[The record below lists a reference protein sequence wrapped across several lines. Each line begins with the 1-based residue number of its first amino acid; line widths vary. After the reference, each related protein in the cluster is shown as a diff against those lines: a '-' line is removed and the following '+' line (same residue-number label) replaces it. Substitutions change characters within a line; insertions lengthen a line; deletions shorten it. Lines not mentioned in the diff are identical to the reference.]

1 MPLMIEAKDIYRF
14 KTTDYAYK
22 TKDDGRWGEWT
33 DWEDISAILV
43 IDTQKKKIILGDE
56 KTYYIKKSLGL
67 EDEDD
72 GGSVLTF
79 KCFDN
84 DADDCNVRLRV
95 TKSGDWQL
103 YVDFDTIMIVYNL
116 EEY

>member
-1 MPLMIEAKDIYRF
+1 MPTDTMIEQFY
-14 KTTDYAYK
+14 
-22 TKDDGRWGEWT
+22 
-33 DWEDISAILV
+33 
-43 IDTQKKKIILGDE
+43 E
-56 KTYYIKKSLGL
+56 K
-67 EDEDD
+67 DEDD